1 MNNPSLDDILKAVAA
16 LQSVPISPVT
26 SPNVNGA
33 FREFKQR
40 LELREGFDDLIQQKH
55 NAVQSVLTH
64 LGYKAKLIG
73 SLQRSTKIHPL
84 EKGDF
89 DIDILVEYGS
99 FYGWQPVGGVS
110 AGAAMSQ
117 LKKDISTSD
126 RYDSMD
132 PQADQP
138 TVVFEYKDEVVVELV
153 PAYKNMVGYSPT
165 GEVVAEK
172 ERGYWVPKEGR
183 WVFADYDY
191 DAAFISAVNSGYDEM
206 LIPVIKMLKAAKRTH
221 FNDIVS
227 FHLEI
232 LVTRIIP
239 EVFADYKKRGIQ
251 ASYPSLIST
260 FFHKAQA
267 YLDSP
272 IGLYGSH
279 TPPLSLDAAAQAKVG
294 RMLIAL
300 AGYCDRI
307 SSQTSEA
314 EKIKMWRV
322 VFGDPFPAS

>member
-1 MNNPSLDDILKAVAA
+1 MNNPSLDDILRSVAA
-16 LQSVPISPVT
+16 LQSRPVYPVT
-26 SPNVNGA
+26 SPNVNSA

-40 LELREGFDDLIQQKH
+40 LELREGFGDLIQQKH

-89 DIDILVEYGS
+89 DIDILAEYGS
-99 FYGWQPVGGVS
+99 FYGWQSVGGVS
-110 AGAAMSQ
+110 AGLAMSQ

-153 PAYKNMVGYSPT
+153 PAYKNMVGYSPNN
-165 GEVVAEK
+165 EVVAEK
-172 ERGYWVPKEGR
+172 GRGYWVPKEGR

-191 DAAFISAVNSGYDEM
+191 DAAFISAVNSGYSEM
-206 LIPVIKMLKAAKRTH
+206 LIPLIKMLKAAKRKH
-221 FNDIVS
+221 FDDMVS

-232 LVTRIIP
+232 LATRIVP
-239 EVFADYKKRGIQ
+239 KEFADYKKRGLQ
-251 ASYPSLIST
+251 ASYPSLVSA
-260 FFHKAQA
+260 FFHKAPA
-267 YLDSP
+267 YLGSP

-279 TPPLSLDAAAQAKVG
+279 TPPLSLEALAQSKVG
-294 RMLIAL
+294 RMFTAL
-300 AGYCDRI
+300 AGYCDHI
-307 SSQTSEA
+307 PSQASEA

-322 VFGDPFPAS
+322 VFGEPFPSS